1 MDMILNKFSSFPTK
15 SVVGKASTL
24 ISNEELLCVHN
35 KFTNALIAEIELL
48 SPQNI
53 NDVILNAQY
62 AFRAHGNDSP
72 DQKYKRLILLAD
84 LLLDHIEEFI
94 ELLISEAGKP
104 YQFAKIELERSVN
117 TLKLAAEEAK
127 RIEGNQVISASE
139 QLNERLLIE
148 TFSPIGPVLG
158 ITPFNFP
165 LNLAMHKIGPALAAG
180 CPIVIKAPPQ
190 SPLCILKFAQLA
202 QDAGLPEGLLQVIVC
217 KNEVAEAFVVDERFK
232 LLSFTGSDTVGWHL
246 KSIVGKKKVILE
258 LGGNA
263 PVIVNDSKDLN
274 TLADK
279 IAASVCNYAGQVC
292 ISAQRILIQQ
302 EIKDKFI
309 IALELAFSKIKSGN
323 PFVKDC
329 VNGPLISPKKMESL
343 EKLITDAI
351 DQGAKIICGGFPLT
365 ENPPVYAPTILSN
378 ITSNMAVRNQEVFA
392 PIAVV
397 EFYDNFHEAIQLA
410 NDSEYGLQTGVF
422 TDDVS
427 LAKQAFQQLNYGA
440 VLINEVPSFRIENM
454 PYGGIKNS
462 GTGRE
467 GVSYAIKEM
476 CEQKLLIF

>member
-1 MDMILNKFSSFPTK
+1 MILNKFSSFPKK
-15 SVVGKASTL
+15 SIVGKEIPL
-24 ISNEELLCVHN
+24 IPNNELLSIRN
-35 KFTNALIAEIELL
+35 KFTHALIAEIELL

-53 NDVILNAQY
+53 NDVILNAQH
-62 AFRAHGNDSP
+62 AFKTHGHDSP
-72 DQKYKRLILLAD
+72 DKKHKRLNLLAD
-84 LLLDHIEEFI
+84 LLLKHAEEFI
-94 ELLISEAGKP
+94 DLLISEAGKP
-104 YQFAKIELERSVN
+104 YQFAKIEFERAVN

-127 RIEGNQVISASE
+127 RIEGKQVISASD

-190 SPLCILKFAQLA
+190 SPLSIMKFAQLA
-202 QDAGLPEGLLQVIVC
+202 IEAGLDEGILQVIVC
-217 KNEVAEAFVVDERFK
+217 KNEVAEVLVRDERFK
-232 LLSFTGSDTVGWHL
+232 LLSFTGSDAVGWHL
-246 KSIVGKKKVILE
+246 KTIVGKKKVVLE

-263 PVIVNDSKDLN
+263 PVIVNDSNDLN

-292 ISAQRILIQQ
+292 ISAQRILIQKK
-302 EIKDKFI
+302 IKDKFI
-309 IALELAFSKIKSGN
+309 IALEFAFSKIKSGN
-323 PFVKDC
+323 PNLKDC
-329 VNGPLISPKKMESL
+329 VNGPLISFEKMESL

-351 DQGAKIICGGFPLT
+351 DHGAKIICGGYPLT
-365 ENPPVYAPTILSN
+365 ENPPVYSPTILSG
-378 ITSNMAVRNQEVFA
+378 ITPNMAIRNQEIFA
-392 PIAVV
+392 PLAVV
-397 EFYDNFHEAIQLA
+397 EFYDNFNEAIQLA
-410 NDSEYGLQTGVF
+410 NDSEYGLQIGVF
-422 TDDVS
+422 TADVS
-427 LAKQAFQQLNYGA
+427 LAKQAFQQLNYGT

-454 PYGGIKNS
+454 PYGGVKNS

-476 CEQKLLIF
+476 SEQKLLIF